1 MPPKQMNTRMIKE
14 ALRYKFELGH
24 SLERTAMALKISKGV
39 VAKYVSLAKAAGL
52 EWTQIQTMTEAQ
64 LHSRLMP
71 GRKTDG
77 SNGQYIQIDFAQI
90 HRELSRK
97 GMTLMLLWQ
106 EHQADN
112 AQGRTYQYSQ
122 YCEHYRRWAKTL
134 KRSMRQTH
142 RAGEK
147 LFVDFAGPTL
157 GLSDG
162 SRVHIFVAALG
173 ASSYTYA
180 LATAGQKTIHWIDGM
195 TGALHFMGSVPE
207 LIVPDNPRAVIG
219 QCDRY
224 EPRATDSVLD
234 FARHYGTS
242 ILPAR
247 PYSPQDKAKAE
258 SAVQVVERWI
268 MAKLRNVPM
277 ASLAEVNRAI
287 APLLQALNA
296 RPFQKLPGSRL
307 SVFTEIDAPVLSSL
321 PLQAYEMATF
331 KTVRVHVDYHV
342 EVDQHYYSVPHPLV
356 GQSLEARIT
365 RACVEM
371 LHRGQ
376 RVAVHARSNKAGHF
390 TTLDEHMPAS
400 HLAHRDW
407 TPKRL
412 IDWGLSIGVSTGGLI
427 EKLLQRFKHPE
438 HGYRSSLGLLSLSKR
453 YGKDRLESACA
464 LALTLGTCKYTH
476 VKGILAS
483 GRDQVKPATADL
495 WSSPEHDHVRGAGY
509 YQ

>member
-247 PYSPQDKAKAE
+247 PYSQDKAKAE

-365 RACVEM
+365 RACIEM

-376 RVAVHARSNKAGHF
+376 RVAVHARSNKAGQF

-438 HGYRSSLGLLSLSKR
+438 HGYRSSLG
-453 YGKDRLESACA
+453 
-464 LALTLGTCKYTH
+464 
-476 VKGILAS
+476 
-483 GRDQVKPATADL
+483 
-495 WSSPEHDHVRGAGY
+495 HDHVRGAGY